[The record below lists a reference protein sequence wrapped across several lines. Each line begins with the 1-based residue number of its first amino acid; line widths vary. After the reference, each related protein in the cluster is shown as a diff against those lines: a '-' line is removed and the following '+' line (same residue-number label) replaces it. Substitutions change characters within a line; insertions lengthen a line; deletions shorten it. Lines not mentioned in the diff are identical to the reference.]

1 MYDLDLDVCVV
12 GGGPAGALVALRL
25 ATLGHRVC
33 LLERQAFPRPQ
44 VGESLSPGIRPLL
57 DSVGLSEI
65 ISRTSFRVPGNTL
78 LCWAES
84 EPKLLPSDARAG
96 ALLVDRSRFDAL
108 LLEAASKVGVHVVQ
122 PAQARVTRTQKGW
135 QIFADGEEVLN
146 ISAKTLVD
154 AAGRKGC
161 LHGRRIAF
169 SPRTM
174 ALWAHLDVNHDCA
187 TRVEAVPDGWLWAAP
202 IADNKVSLLFFCDPG
217 CIRQRSSRD
226 LERLLRECT
235 TKTVLFSGLAQ
246 AVFSR
251 PVAARDA
258 TCAYAAEPIGADYV
272 MVGEANYSLDPLS
285 STGVEKALQSALIG
299 AAVVNT
305 LLNYPERSNICTQF
319 YRDRQQEA
327 VTTHTAWMNQYYR
340 EVERYA
346 GEPFWSA
353 RRAVPVQY
361 PNGPRANQLPQP
373 RLTTSV
379 RLAPDV
385 SLTTEPCVIHDEIAT
400 RPGLR
405 APSLMRPLVFLNGIE
420 VGLLLADLTFK
431 PNWQDLL
438 ASWSRRIAPANAER
452 AANWLWEKRILCEAT
467 PTPVPTRYDD
477 PLFAPSGPTIPAG
490 PIPSPAIIT
499 QAEELSRP
507 DP

>member
-1 MYDLDLDVCVV
+1 MYDLELDVCVV

-33 LLERQAFPRPQ
+33 LLERHVFPRPQ
-44 VGESLSPGIRPLL
+44 VGESLSPGIWPLL
-57 DSVGLSEI
+57 DSVGISEI

-84 EPKLLPSDARAG
+84 EPQLLPPDARAG

-108 LLEAASKVGVHVVQ
+108 LLEAARKAGVYVVQ
-122 PAQARVTRTQKGW
+122 PAQARVSRTPKGW
-135 QIFADGEEVLN
+135 QIFADDEERLN

-161 LHGRRIAF
+161 LHGRRVAF

-187 TRVEAVPDGWLWAAP
+187 NRVEAIPEGWLWAAP
-202 IADNKVSLLFFCDPG
+202 IADNKVSLLFFCDPAY
-217 CIRQRSSRD
+217 IRQGSGREI
-226 LERLLRECT
+226 ERLLREST
-235 TKTVLFSGLAQ
+235 TKTVLFSGFAQ

-251 PVAARDA
+251 PVTARDA
-258 TCAYAAEPIGADYV
+258 TCAYATEPIGTDYV
-272 MVGEANYSLDPLS
+272 LVGEANYSLDPLS

-305 LLNYPERSNICTQF
+305 LLNYPERSNLCTQF

-346 GEPFWSA
+346 GEPFWNV
-353 RRAVPVQY
+353 RRAASVLY
-361 PNGPRANQLPQP
+361 PNAPRAKQLSQP

-379 RLAPDV
+379 RLAPEV
-385 SLTTEPCVIHDEIAT
+385 SLTKETCVIHDEIAT

-405 APSLMRPLVFLNGIE
+405 APSLVRPLVFLDGIE
-420 VGLLLADLTFK
+420 VGLLLADLASN
-431 PNWQDLL
+431 PSWQDLL
-438 ASWSRRIAPANAER
+438 ASWSRRIAPGSAER
-452 AANWLWEKRILCEAT
+452 VAAWLWEKRILSEAT
-467 PTPVPTRYDD
+467 PIPVPAR
-477 PLFAPSGPTIPAG
+477 
-490 PIPSPAIIT
+490 
-499 QAEELSRP
+499 
-507 DP
+507 

>member
-1 MYDLDLDVCVV
+1 MSIEPMYNLDLDVCVV
-12 GGGPAGALVALRL
+12 GGGPAGALIALRL

-122 PAQARVTRTQKGW
+122 PAQARVTRTPKGW
-135 QIFADGEEVLN
+135 QIFADGQEAFN

-161 LHGRRIAF
+161 LQGRRIAF

-202 IADNKVSLLFFCDPG
+202 IADNKVSLLFFCDPA

-226 LERLLRECT
+226 LERLLRECI

-272 MVGEANYSLDPLS
+272 IVGEANYSLDPLS

-327 VTTHTAWMNQYYR
+327 VTTHTVWMNQYYGD
-340 EVERYA
+340 VERYA
-346 GEPFWSA
+346 GEPFWIA
-353 RRAVPVQY
+353 RRTAPVLY
-361 PNGPRANQLPQP
+361 PNRRPDNQLPRP
-373 RLTTSV
+373 SLTTSV

-385 SLTTEPCVIHDEIAT
+385 SLTAEPCFIHDEIAT
-400 RPGLR
+400 RLGLR

-420 VGLLLADLTFK
+420 VGLLLADLTSK

-438 ASWSRRIAPANAER
+438 ASWSRRIAGAER
-452 AANWLWEKRILCEAT
+452 IANWLWEKRILCEAT
-467 PTPVPTRYDD
+467 G
-477 PLFAPSGPTIPAG
+477 L
-490 PIPSPAIIT
+490 
-499 QAEELSRP
+499 
-507 DP
+507 

>member
-1 MYDLDLDVCVV
+1 MYDLELDVCVV

-57 DSVGLSEI
+57 DSVGLGEI

-108 LLEAASKVGVHVVQ
+108 LLEAACKAGVHVAQ
-122 PAQARVTRTQKGW
+122 PAQARVTRTAKGW
-135 QIFADGEEVLN
+135 QIFANGEQRLN
-146 ISAKTLVD
+146 ISAKKLVD

-161 LHGRRIAF
+161 LHDRRIAF

-174 ALWAHLDVNHDCA
+174 ALWAHLDDNHDCA

-202 IADNKVSLLFFCDPG
+202 IADNKVSLLFFCDPA
-217 CIRQRSSRD
+217 CIRQRSGRD

-235 TKTVLFSGLAQ
+235 TKTVLFSGFAQ
-246 AVFSR
+246 AAFSR

-305 LLNYPERSNICTQF
+305 LLNYPERSNLCTQF

-327 VTTHTAWMNQYYR
+327 VTTHTAWMNQYYG

-346 GEPFWSA
+346 EKPFWNA
-353 RRAVPVQY
+353 RRAAPILY
-361 PNGPRANQLPQP
+361 PDGPRANQLPQP

-420 VGLLLADLTFK
+420 IGLLLADLISK
-431 PNWQDLL
+431 PKWEDLL
-438 ASWSRRIAPANAER
+438 ASWSRRLTPASAER
-452 AANWLWEKRILCEAT
+452 VANWLWEKRILCEAVT
-467 PTPVPTRYDD
+467 DH
-477 PLFAPSGPTIPAG
+477 
-490 PIPSPAIIT
+490 SPKA
-499 QAEELSRP
+499 LR
-507 DP
+507 